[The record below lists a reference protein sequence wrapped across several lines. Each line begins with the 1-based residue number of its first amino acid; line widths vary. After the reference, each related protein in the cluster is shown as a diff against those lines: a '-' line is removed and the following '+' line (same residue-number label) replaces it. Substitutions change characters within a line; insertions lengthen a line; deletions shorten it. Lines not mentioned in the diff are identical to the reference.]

1 MSNDK
6 GIISMFDRLDEHI
19 EKCEDDMSRRNYGL
33 ASRHA
38 KEAKNSF
45 VRPLILKMPKL
56 HSADRKE
63 AQNRLKE
70 KIEKEYVVNEAE
82 RYLKQARDD
91 LSNESARRIRIER
104 KREVNNLESTVKWL
118 KDLFE
123 SLKRL

>member
-1 MSNDK
+1 MSGDN
-6 GIISMFDRLDEHI
+6 
-19 EKCEDDMSRRNYGL
+19 
-33 ASRHA
+33 
-38 KEAKNSF
+38 
-45 VRPLILKMPKL
+45 
-56 HSADRKE
+56 SADRKE

-82 RYLKQARDD
+82 RYLKRARDD

-104 KREVNNLESTVKWL
+104 KREINNLENTVEWL